1 MDLNNIKDPSFL
13 KELDIRQ
20 LNQLSSN
27 IREFLITEYFKNWWT
42 SF

>member
-20 LNQLSSN
+20 LNQLSSD
-27 IREFLITEYFKNWWT
+27 IREVFNYEYFKNWWT